1 MINNIIKRVLITGM
15 LIFVLFLCGC
25 TRLKYNNIGNYNS
38 NTAEKLCREKRY
50 KEALKSVDDFLKK
63 YPNNKL
69 AIGEKAYILISSG
82 KNDEGLVLLTNL
94 YEGGQNSSA
103 VLNNISWGYNN
114 LHMYSMANKYI
125 DKSIKFWGAT
135 DKEYVNKGNALHGL
149 GKRDEAIKYYD
160 KALDKN
166 SNSTFAV
173 WGEGLCAYENKE
185 YRKAIEYFKKY
196 GTLNG
201 GDKSY
206 INYIKNS
213 YLKLNDYDGA
223 ISELKNQISANGD
236 NTSVYNSIAQVY
248 EKKGDYSKALDYYD
262 LIINQ
267 SPDDADAYYS
277 KSICLVKLGKNDEA
291 CDNLK
296 LAIKYDEEYL
306 YDIMNNP
313 EFDALKNNPKFKA
326 LKSIQS

>member
-1 MINNIIKRVLITGM
+1 MINNKIKKVMIAIM

-25 TRLKYNNIGNYNS
+25 TKHKYNNVGNFNPKI
-38 NTAEKLCREKRY
+38 AEKLGNEKKY
-50 KEALKSVDDFLKK
+50 KEALKNLDDFLGE

-69 AIGEKAYILISSG
+69 AIEEKAYILISSG
-82 KNDEGLVLLTNL
+82 KNDEALVLLTNL
-94 YEGGQNSSA
+94 YEYGENNST

-114 LHMYSMANKYI
+114 LHMYSMASKYI
-125 DKSIKFWGAT
+125 DRCIRIWGAT

-166 SNSTFAV
+166 SNSTFAL
-173 WGEGLCAYENKE
+173 WGKGLCAYENKE

-201 GDKSY
+201 DDKSY
-206 INYIKNS
+206 VNYIKNS

-223 ISELKNQISANGD
+223 ISELKNEILANSK
-236 NTSVYNSIAQVY
+236 NTALYNSLAEVY
-248 EKKGDYSKALDYYD
+248 EKKGDYNKALECYD
-262 LIINQ
+262 SLINQ
-267 SPDDADAYYS
+267 APDNADAYYG
-277 KSICLVKLGKNDEA
+277 KSVCLVKLGKNDEA

-296 LAIKYDEEYL
+296 LAIKYDDEYL
-306 YDIMNNP
+306 YDIMNDP
-313 EFDALKNNPKFKA
+313 AFDVLKNNPKFKA
-326 LKSIQS
+326 LKNIQS